1 MPNWTTTK
9 IKVRGS
15 VADLARFVRERIKKE
30 ESSRGEMVD
39 ILDFNEIIPEP
50 ATPEECPAKYVMKD
64 EADAKKRCLGWDEK
78 DPRRWFDWYNWHI
91 DNWNTKWGAC
101 NTQAPS
107 AEEIEKE
114 QLTEIA
120 IWTETAWSPATPV
133 YRKLQKMY
141 PELGIEVL
149 YGDEGGFYVGRLQE
163 NGTDLQYPG
172 CFDSPEPKEICD
184 EIGMEYLYMH
194 DDDEEE
200 EDM

>member
-9 IKVRGS
+9 IKVRGN

-50 ATPEECPAKYVMKD
+50 ATPEECPAKYVMRD
-64 EADAKKRCLGWDEK
+64 EAEAKKRCLGWDEK

-91 DNWNTKWGAC
+91 ENWGTKWGAC

-107 AEEIEKE
+107 VEEIEKE
-114 QLTEIA
+114 QLTEID

-149 YGDEGGFYVGRLQE
+149 YGDEGGFFVGRLQE
-163 NGTDLQYPG
+163 NGTDLEYPG
-172 CFDSPEPKEICD
+172 CFGSPEPKEICD

-200 EDM
+200 EEE

>member
-15 VADLARFVRERIKKE
+15 VANLARFVRERITKKE
-30 ESSRGEMVD
+30 RYGEMVD
-39 ILDFNEIIPEP
+39 FLDFNEIIPEP
-50 ATPEECPAKYVMKD
+50 ATPEECPAKYVIKD
-64 EADAKKRCLGWDEK
+64 AGEAKERCLGWDEK

-91 DNWNTKWGAC
+91 DNWGTKWNSC
-101 NTQAPS
+101 STQAPS
-107 AEEIEKE
+107 AEEIEQE
-114 QLTEIA
+114 ELTEIE

-163 NGTDLQYPG
+163 NGTDLQYSDY
-172 CFDSPEPKEICD
+172 FAPEPIEICD
-184 EIGMEYLYMH
+184 EIGMEYLYIE
-194 DDDEEE
+194 DEEGE
-200 EDM
+200 VM